1 MSWKELI
8 ERTDE
13 MIQVSSEDIIN
24 NPAEVNALIKGWN
37 LLMKN
42 EPKLNSKQ
50 KNVYFALM
58 CARRIFMLNSND
70 QLLEINRIS
79 VTS

>member
-13 MIQVSSEDIIN
+13 MMQVNSEDIID
-24 NPAEVNALIKGWN
+24 NPVEVNALIDGWN
-37 LLMKN
+37 SLMKN
-42 EPKLNSKQ
+42 EPELNSKQ

-58 CARRIFMLNSND
+58 CVRRIFMLNSND
-70 QLLEINRIS
+70 QLLEIKRF
-79 VTS
+79 TLG

>member
-1 MSWKELI
+1 MSWEELI

-13 MIQVSSEDIIN
+13 MMQVNSEDIIN
-24 NPAEVNALIKGWN
+24 NPAEVNAIIEGWN

-42 EPKLNSKQ
+42 EPELNSKQ

-58 CARRIFMLNSND
+58 CVRKIFMLNSND
-70 QLLEINRIS
+70 QLLEIKRF
-79 VTS
+79 TLG

>member
-13 MIQVSSEDIIN
+13 MMQVNSEDIID
-24 NPAEVNALIKGWN
+24 NPAEVNALIEGWN

-42 EPKLNSKQ
+42 EPELNSKQ

-58 CARRIFMLNSND
+58 CVRKIFMLNSND
-70 QLLEINRIS
+70 QLLEIKKYYMK
-79 VTS
+79 

>member
-1 MSWKELI
+1 MNWKELI

-13 MIQVSSEDIIN
+13 MMQVNSEDIIN
-24 NPAEVNALIKGWN
+24 NPAEVNALIEGWN

-42 EPKLNSKQ
+42 EPELNSKQ

-70 QLLEINRIS
+70 QLLEIKKYYIK
-79 VTS
+79 

>member
-8 ERTDE
+8 ERTNE
-13 MIQVSSEDIIN
+13 MMQVNSEDIID
-24 NPAEVNALIKGWN
+24 NPVEVNALIEGWN

-42 EPKLNSKQ
+42 EPELNSKQ

-58 CARRIFMLNSND
+58 CVRKIFMLNSND
-70 QLLEINRIS
+70 QLLEIKGF
-79 VTS
+79 T